1 MNSSCTKEY
10 AIFVL
15 SKERGR
21 VRTLIGPP
29 LDFLKKAYPYMQNL
43 TANLLVINS
52 THFEKNF
59 MIFGRLLGYI
69 FLLFFTQYVENRLL
83 KATQSYSITNIK

>member
-1 MNSSCTKEY
+1 MRCKSAKY
-10 AIFVL
+10 
-15 SKERGR
+15 KGRGR

-29 LDFLKKAYPYMQNL
+29 LDFQKKAYPQMQNL
-43 TANLLVINS
+43 MANLLVIKS

-59 MIFGRLLGYI
+59 FDLWYRLLGYI
-69 FLLFFTQYVENRLL
+69 FLLFSTQHLENRLL